1 MLHNQLFVVQNQ
13 LESQILKVACK
24 HKKADGKAFNW
35 RIAKC
40 FFINCLKNF
49 SRYAF
54 DDIEKLCQIENAID
68 SDLQTIEFG
77 AFSDTSI
84 ESFTISSNLIDLQDG
99 WCLNLRK
106 LINVIVSKDNPKY
119 SIYDD
124 KMIIWKSSLKA
135 DNCDSVVFLL

>member
-1 MLHNQLFVVQNQ
+1 M
-13 LESQILKVACK
+13 
-24 HKKADGKAFNW
+24 
-35 RIAKC
+35 
-40 FFINCLKNF
+40 KNF

-124 KMIIWKSSLKA
+124 KMII
-135 DNCDSVVFLL
+135 